1 MKQQDVEQWLE
12 HPVTRAVLSA
22 LKKHAE
28 AIRFGVNQDYWATG
42 TVRDESRLKVL
53 MFEEVIDQIKGAT
66 AERINTYLSSEE
78 TEKTDE
84 HS

>member
-28 AIRFGVNQDYWATG
+28 AIRFEVNQDYWAKG
-42 TVRDESRLKVL
+42 VVKDESRLKVL
-53 MFEEVIDQIKGAT
+53 MFEDVISQIEEAT
-66 AERINTYLSSEE
+66 AERI
-78 TEKTDE
+78 DE
-84 HS
+84 LNE

>member
-1 MKQQDVEQWLE
+1 MELWLE

-28 AIRFGVNQDYWATG
+28 AIRSEVNSDYWATG

-53 MFEEVIDQIKGAT
+53 MFEEVIDQIKEAT
-66 AERINTYLSSEE
+66 AERI
-78 TEKTDE
+78 DE
-84 HS
+84 LNSVE